1 LAHADRR
8 ALTGVPP
15 AWPGRAGSA
24 KLEAAPQRDRTM
36 AATGSA
42 APLAS
47 PMASIGVPREIKRDE
62 QRVALTPDGAREL
75 VSQGMEVRI
84 ETGAGLGAGIRDE
97 DYAAVGARLTSRDE
111 AWAAHLVVKVK
122 EPQPEEFGFL
132 RPDLV
137 LFTYLHLAAYP
148 DVGRALLDMG
158 TTAVAYETVQLD
170 DGSLPLLAP
179 MSEIAGR
186 LAAQVGAYLLE
197 KPHGGR
203 GVLMGGCTGVRPARV
218 VVLGA
223 GTVGWNAARIA
234 AAMDAEVFL
243 LDRSPQRL
251 RQLESDRRGR
261 LVSLVSSR
269 GLIERL
275 VPGADLVIGAVLTP
289 GGRAPTLVDEPLV
302 QQMKTGSVIVDVAI
316 DQGGCIA
323 TSRETT
329 HTEPTFAV
337 HDVQHYA
344 VGNMPGAVPF
354 TSTEALVSVTLP
366 YILVMAGR
374 GLGEA
379 ITERPELVSGLNT
392 VAGSVCHPGVAKALG
407 VAPRHP
413 MACLR

>member
-1 LAHADRR
+1 MAASGL
-8 ALTGVPP
+8 
-15 AWPGRAGSA
+15 
-24 KLEAAPQRDRTM
+24 AAPH
-36 AATGSA
+36 S
-42 APLAS
+42 S
-47 PMASIGVPREIKRDE
+47 PMASIGVPTEIKPDE
-62 QRVALTPDGAREL
+62 QRVALTPDGVREL
-75 VSQGMEVRI
+75 VSHGLEVRVQA
-84 ETGAGLGAGIRDE
+84 GAGAGAGMSDT
-97 DYAAVGARLTSRDE
+97 DYAASGARLVSREE

-122 EPQPEEFGFL
+122 EPQPEEFALL

-148 DVGRALLDMG
+148 EVGRALLEAG
-158 TTAVAYETVQLD
+158 TTALAYETVQLD

-186 LAAQVGAYLLE
+186 LAAQVGARLLE
-197 KPHGGR
+197 KPQGGR
-203 GVLMGGCTGVRPARV
+203 GILMGGCTGVRPARV

-234 AAMDAEVFL
+234 AAMDAEVLL
-243 LDRSPQRL
+243 LDHTPQKLRL
-251 RQLESDRRGR
+251 LESDRRGR
-261 LVSLVSSR
+261 MVSLVSSR

-275 VPGADLVIGAVLTP
+275 VPAADLLIGAVLLP
-289 GGRAPTLVDEPLV
+289 GGRAPTLVEEALV
-302 QQMKTGSVIVDVAI
+302 QRMKPGSVIVDVAI

-329 HTEPTFAV
+329 HTDPVLTI
-337 HDVQHYA
+337 HGVQHYA

-379 ITERPELVSGLNT
+379 VIDRPELLSGLNT
-392 VAGSVCHPGVAKALG
+392 VNGSVCHPGVAKALDLT
-407 VAPRHP
+407 PRHP

>member
-1 LAHADRR
+1 M
-8 ALTGVPP
+8 
-15 AWPGRAGSA
+15 
-24 KLEAAPQRDRTM
+24 AAPSPGPGLT
-36 AATGSA
+36 A
-42 APLAS
+42 
-47 PMASIGVPREIKRDE
+47 PMASIGVPAEIKRDE
-62 QRVALTPDGAREL
+62 QRVALTPDAVRDLAG
-75 VSQGMEVRI
+75 QGMEVRI
-84 ETGAGLGAGIRDE
+84 EAGAGLGAGFAD
-97 DYAAVGARLTSRDE
+97 AAFAAAGARLVSAEE

-122 EPQPEEFGFL
+122 EPQPQEFGYL

-148 DVGRALLDMG
+148 EVGRALLEAG
-158 TTAVAYETVQLD
+158 TTAVAYETVQLE

-186 LAAQVGAYLLE
+186 LAAQVGAHLLE

-203 GVLMGGCTGVRPARV
+203 GILMGGCTGVRPARV

-223 GTVGWNAARIA
+223 GSVGWNAARIA

-243 LDRSPQRL
+243 LDRSPQKL
-251 RQLESDRRGR
+251 RSLEAHRSGR
-261 LVSLVSSR
+261 LVSLVSNRS
-269 GLIERL
+269 LIERL
-275 VPGADLVIGAVLTP
+275 VPEADLLIGAVLTA
-289 GGRAPTLVDEPLV
+289 GGRAPTLVSEALV
-302 QQMKTGSVIVDVAI
+302 GQMQPGSVIVDVAI

-329 HTEPTFAV
+329 HTDPV
-337 HDVQHYA
+337 HTLHGVQHYA

-374 GLGEA
+374 GLVEA
-379 ITERPELVSGLNT
+379 VTDRPELLSGLNT
-392 VAGSVCHPGVAKALG
+392 VDGAVCHPGVARALG

>member
-1 LAHADRR
+1 M
-8 ALTGVPP
+8 
-15 AWPGRAGSA
+15 
-24 KLEAAPQRDRTM
+24 AAPSTPN
-36 AATGSA
+36 A
-42 APLAS
+42 
-47 PMASIGVPREIKRDE
+47 PMASIGVPSEIKRDE
-62 QRVALTPDGAREL
+62 QRVALTPDGVREL
-75 VSQGMEVRI
+75 VGQGIEVRVQA
-84 ETGAGLGAGIRDE
+84 GAGLGAGLSD
-97 DYAAVGARLTSRDE
+97 DAFAAAGARLVGQEE

-132 RPDLV
+132 RADLV

-148 DVGRALLDMG
+148 EVGRALLEAG
-158 TTAVAYETVQLD
+158 TTAVAYETVQLE

-186 LAAQVGAYLLE
+186 LAAQVGAHLLE

-203 GVLMGGCTGVRPARV
+203 GILMGGCTGVRPARV

-223 GTVGWNAARIA
+223 GSVGWNAARIA
-234 AAMDAEVFL
+234 AAMDAEVLL

-251 RQLESDRRGR
+251 RQLEADRRGR

-269 GLIERL
+269 SLIERH
-275 VPGADLVIGAVLTP
+275 VPAADLLIGAVLTP
-289 GGRAPTLVDEPLV
+289 GGRAPTLVDEELV
-302 QQMKTGSVIVDVAI
+302 KQMKPGSVIVDVAI

-329 HTEPTFAV
+329 HTDPV
-337 HDVQHYA
+337 HTLHGVQHYA

-354 TSTEALVSVTLP
+354 TSTEALMSVTLP

-374 GLGEA
+374 GLAEA
-379 ITERPELVSGLNT
+379 VTDRPELLSGLNT
-392 VAGSVCHPGVAKALG
+392 VAGAVCHPGVARALG
-407 VAPRHP
+407 RSPRHP

>member
-1 LAHADRR
+1 
-8 ALTGVPP
+8 
-15 AWPGRAGSA
+15 
-24 KLEAAPQRDRTM
+24 M
-36 AATGSA
+36 AALGPTATARLS
-42 APLAS
+42 S
-47 PMASIGVPREIKRDE
+47 PMASIGVPAEIKRDE

-84 ETGAGLGAGIRDE
+84 ETGAGLGAGITD
-97 DYAAVGARLTSRDE
+97 DAYAAVGARLVSRDE

-122 EPQPEEFGFL
+122 EPQSEEFGYL

-148 DVGRALLDMG
+148 EVGRALLEAG
-158 TTAVAYETVQLD
+158 TTAVAYETVQLE

-203 GVLMGGCTGVRPARV
+203 GVLIGGCTGVRPARV

-223 GTVGWNAARIA
+223 GTVGWHAARIA
-234 AAMDAEVFL
+234 AALDAEVFL

-251 RQLESDRRGR
+251 RSLEADRRGR
-261 LVSLVSSR
+261 LVSLVSSH

-275 VPGADLVIGAVLTP
+275 VPGADLVIGAVLLP
-289 GGRAPTLVDEPLV
+289 GGRAPTLVEADLV
-302 QQMKTGSVIVDVAI
+302 RQMKPGSVIVDVAI

-329 HTEPTFAV
+329 HTAPTFEV
-337 HDVQHYA
+337 HGVLHYA

-374 GLGEA
+374 GLSEA
-379 ITERPELVSGLNT
+379 VTDRPELLSGLNT

-407 VAPRHP
+407 LPSRHP

>member
-1 LAHADRR
+1 
-8 ALTGVPP
+8 
-15 AWPGRAGSA
+15 
-24 KLEAAPQRDRTM
+24 M
-36 AATGSA
+36 AT
-42 APLAS
+42 
-47 PMASIGVPREIKRDE
+47 IGVPTEIKRDE
-62 QRVALTPDGAREL
+62 RRVALTPDGVREL
-75 VSQGMEVRI
+75 VSQGMEVRVQ
-84 ETGAGLGAGIRDE
+84 AGAGIGAGIDDE
-97 DYAAVGARLTSRDE
+97 AFATAGARLVSCEE

-122 EPQPEEFGFL
+122 EPQPEEFTHL
-132 RPDLV
+132 RSDLV

-148 DVGRALLDMG
+148 DVGRALLEAG
-158 TTAVAYETVQLD
+158 TTAVAYETVQLE

-186 LAAQVGAYLLE
+186 LAAQVGAHLLE
-197 KPHGGR
+197 RPHGGR
-203 GVLMGGCTGVRPARV
+203 GVLIGGCTGVRPARV

-251 RQLESDRRGR
+251 REREAERRGR
-261 LVSLVSSR
+261 LVGLVSSR
-269 GLIERL
+269 SLVERL

-289 GGRAPTLVDEPLV
+289 GGRAPTLVEETLV
-302 QQMKTGSVIVDVAI
+302 QRMKPGSVIVDVAI

-329 HTEPTFAV
+329 HTDPV
-337 HDVQHYA
+337 HALHGVQHYA

-374 GLGEA
+374 GLAEA
-379 ITERPELVSGLNT
+379 VTDRPELLSGLNT
-392 VAGSVCHPGVAKALG
+392 AAGAVCHPGVARALG
-407 VAPRHP
+407 VATRHP

>member
-1 LAHADRR
+1 MADSILS
-8 ALTGVPP
+8 ATMASLGVP
-15 AWPGRAGSA
+15 
-24 KLEAAPQRDRTM
+24 K
-36 AATGSA
+36 
-42 APLAS
+42 
-47 PMASIGVPREIKRDE
+47 EIKLDE
-62 QRVALTPDGAREL
+62 QRVALTPDAVREL
-75 VSQGMEVRI
+75 VTHGLEVKI
-84 ETGAGLGAGIRDE
+84 ESGAGAGAGIGDDAFRN
-97 DYAAVGARLTSRDE
+97 AGAQLVSRDE

-132 RPDLV
+132 RNDMV

-148 DVGRALLDMG
+148 DVGAALLKAG
-158 TTAVAYETVQLD
+158 TAAMAYETVQLE

-186 LAAQVGAYLLE
+186 LAAQVGAHLLE

-203 GVLMGGCTGVRPARV
+203 GILMGGCTGVQPARV

-223 GTVGWNAARIA
+223 GNAGWNAARTA
-234 AAMDAEVFL
+234 AAMDAEVLL

-251 RQLESDRRGR
+251 RSLEADRRGR
-261 LVSLVSSR
+261 LTSVVSSR

-275 VPGADLVIGAVLTP
+275 VPTADLVIGAVLTP
-289 GGRAPTLVDEPLV
+289 GGRAPTLVDEDLV
-302 QQMKTGSVIVDVAI
+302 QAMRPGSVIVDVAI

-329 HTEPTFAV
+329 HTNPTVAI
-337 HDVQHYA
+337 HGVQHYA

-366 YILVMAGR
+366 YILGIAGR
-374 GLGEA
+374 GLEEA
-379 ITERPELVSGLNT
+379 FTERPELLSGLNT
-392 VAGSVCHPGVAKALG
+392 VQGSICHPGVAKALG
-407 VAPRHP
+407 VTPRHP